1 MRDSQDL
8 ADWQGSAAD
17 AEQGNRPELSPQAG
31 VGVDQNSWGYFH
43 AQSSIKTI
51 LSPFFLPALVLILK
65 KHQRVK

>member
-31 VGVDQNSWGYFH
+31 VGFDQNSFG
-43 AQSSIKTI
+43 KTNTI
-51 LSPFFLPALVLILK
+51 M
-65 KHQRVK
+65 